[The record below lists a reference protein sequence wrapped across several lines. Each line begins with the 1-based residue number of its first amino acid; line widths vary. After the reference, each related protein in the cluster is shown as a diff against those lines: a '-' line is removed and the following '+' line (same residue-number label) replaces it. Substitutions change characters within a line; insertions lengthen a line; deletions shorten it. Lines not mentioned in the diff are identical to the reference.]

1 MRKTFVNAAIT
12 GLLLICLAVLAV
24 SLSDHSWMRL
34 VRGVSSF
41 AIRNSGSSP
50 LEKVIVRGATAGQ
63 TRVFDSVSPGQT
75 VRWDVRTADL
85 IVSEVTWTQRGSVG
99 RWAVG
104 TNVCPG
110 EVFLVEVLPDGSC
123 SRGKYER

>member
-1 MRKTFVNAAIT
+1 MRKTIGIAAIV

-24 SLSDHSWMRL
+24 SLSDHSLVRL
-34 VRGVSSF
+34 LRGVSSF
-41 AIRNSGSSP
+41 AIRNSSSSS
-50 LEKVIVRGATAGQ
+50 LEKVIVREASGQ
-63 TRVFDSVSPGQT
+63 TRMFESVSPGQT

-85 IVSEVTWTQRGSVG
+85 IVNEVTWTQGGNAG

-110 EVFLVEVLPDGSC
+110 EVFQIEVLPDGSS